1 MAKYDEDPF
10 DYEEEDEEGFMTF
23 DARDEKDGAGRGPY
37 ILAGIVLLLLVFG
50 AIVFAISKGG
60 KSNDGQTPQVA
71 ANSESFKETPIEGDV
86 SANAID
92 GADAVN
98 AVGANAPPPLEVRA
112 MGASEEPLVSQNA
125 VSSPTTATKPATS
138 VTPPHPAADATKP
151 VAKPA
156 VTPTKPAPVAS
167 KSTTTAAAKPAT
179 TTPAKPAV
187 KEDSK
192 PASTGSYSAQLG
204 SFKDK
209 AQADAAL
216 AKYRSGG
223 LTGAAGVVKADLGAK
238 GTWYRIKAT
247 GFESRDQVVA
257 FCSKAKANGANCIP
271 SN

>member
-23 DARDEKDGAGRGPY
+23 DARDDNEGSGRGPY

-50 AIVFAISKGG
+50 GIVFAILKSG
-60 KSNDGQTPQVA
+60 KANDGQTPQVA

-86 SANAID
+86 SVNAID
-92 GADAVN
+92 GADAIN
-98 AVGANAPPPLEVRA
+98 GVGASAPPPLEVQA
-112 MGASEEPLVSQNA
+112 MGTTEDPLLSQNA
-125 VSSPTTATKPATS
+125 VSSPTVAPKTVAKETPPRPAADTPKTVIKPTVTATKPAATA
-138 VTPPHPAADATKP
+138 TPK
-151 VAKPA
+151 VA
-156 VTPTKPAPVAS
+156 PT
-167 KSTTTAAAKPAT
+167 TAAKPAT
-179 TTPAKPAV
+179 V
-187 KEDSK
+187 KEVSK
-192 PASTGSYSAQLG
+192 PTSSGSYSAQLG

-223 LTGAAGVVKADLGAK
+223 LTGAVSVVKADLGAK
-238 GTWYRIKAT
+238 GTWYRVKAT
-247 GFESRDQVVA
+247 GFDSRDQAVS

>member
-23 DARDEKDGAGRGPY
+23 DARDEKEGAGRGPY

-50 AIVFAISKGG
+50 AIVFAIYKGG

-98 AVGANAPPPLEVRA
+98 GVGANAPPPLEVQA
-112 MGASEEPLVSQNA
+112 MGTSEEPVVSQNA
-125 VSSPTTATKPATS
+125 VSSPTATQKTATTVVPPRPAT
-138 VTPPHPAADATKP
+138 DATKTA
-151 VAKPA
+151 VKPA
-156 VTPTKPAPVAS
+156 TPTKPATVESKPSVAPPQ
-167 KSTTTAAAKPAT
+167 KATTA
-179 TTPAKPAV
+179 PAKPAV
-187 KEDSK
+187 KEDK
-192 PASTGSYSAQLG
+192 PASSGSYSAQLG

-223 LTGAAGVVKADLGAK
+223 LTGAVGVVKADLGAK

-247 GFESRDQVVA
+247 GFESRDQVVS

>member
-10 DYEEEDEEGFMTF
+10 DYDEEDEEGFMTF
-23 DARDEKDGAGRGPY
+23 DARDEKEGAGRGPY

-50 AIVFAISKGG
+50 AIVFAIYKGG
-60 KSNDGQTPQVA
+60 KSSDGQTPQVA
-71 ANSESFKETPIEGDV
+71 ATNESFKETPIEGDV

-98 AVGANAPPPLEVRA
+98 GVGANAPPPLEVQA
-112 MGASEEPLVSQNA
+112 MGTTEEPVVSQNA
-125 VSSPTTATKPATS
+125 VASPTATQKAATA
-138 VTPPHPAADATKP
+138 VTPPRPATDATKP
-151 VAKPA
+151 VTKPA
-156 VTPTKPAPVAS
+156 AVTTTKPAPVV
-167 KSTTTAAAKPAT
+167 AKPTT
-179 TTPAKPAV
+179 TTPPKPAV
-187 KEDSK
+187 KEESK
-192 PASTGSYSAQLG
+192 QTSTGSYSAQLG

-216 AKYRSGG
+216 AKYRSSG
-223 LTGAAGVVKADLGAK
+223 LTGAVGVVKADLGAK

-247 GFESRDQVVA
+247 GFESRDQVVS